1 MLLRYWI
8 GNLQINPIEY
18 FEVFQPLKLQGWKL
32 SLKNSQISWFVGLLT
47 SQEVSS
53 SFKEC
58 SFVCNYWHNI
68 SIAQHCVYL
77 KEFSFLTWFFILF
90 QEAARLQR
98 EQTWTPAT
106 MSPAPGSSSSRESSL
121 DPASCVVH
129 TASASV
135 LSTRCP
141 RQIIIQRS
149 DDGFGFTLRHFIV
162 YPPDVRQ
169 FLAAGPIPVSSRSRF
184 YHLVS

>member
-1 MLLRYWI
+1 MLSHAVKVWLKVFTI
-8 GNLQINPIEY
+8 S
-18 FEVFQPLKLQGWKL
+18 FEIISKHCATFTEKYENL
-32 SLKNSQISWFVGLLT
+32 SLNIFLILSSVQI
-47 SQEVSS
+47 
-53 SFKEC
+53 
-58 SFVCNYWHNI
+58 CND
-68 SIAQHCVYL
+68 
-77 KEFSFLTWFFILF
+77 FFILF

-121 DPASCVVH
+121 DPTSCVVH

-169 FLAAGPIPVSSRSRF
+169 FLAAESSPVSSRSHF
-184 YHLVS
+184 YRIVS